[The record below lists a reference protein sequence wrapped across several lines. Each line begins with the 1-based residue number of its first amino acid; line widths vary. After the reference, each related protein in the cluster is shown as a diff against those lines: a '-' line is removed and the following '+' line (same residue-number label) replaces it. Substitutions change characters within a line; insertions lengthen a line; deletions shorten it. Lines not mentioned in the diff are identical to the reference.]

1 MKRLTLILTLALSL
15 ALVALASV
23 GCSTTESPNTNND
36 NKAVLTTT
44 PAAPAAATPEAA
56 KPSAATTAAVTGV
69 AACDEYLTRVEKCL
83 ESRNVPE
90 AAKAAYR
97 QSLEQNRTA
106 WKQASA
112 TPQGKAALETSCKA
126 ALDGASSFLA
136 SCK

>member
-1 MKRLTLILTLALSL
+1 MKRLTLILTLSLSL
-15 ALVALASV
+15 SLFALGSA
-23 GCSTTESPNTNND
+23 GCAAESPNTNNG
-36 NKAVLTTT
+36 NQAVSTTT
-44 PAAPAAATPEAA
+44 PAAPAAAATPEAA

-112 TPQGKAALETSCKA
+112 TPQGKAALETSCRA
-126 ALDGASSFLA
+126 ALDGAKSFLD
-136 SCK
+136 SCR

>member
-15 ALVALASV
+15 ALVALGSV

-44 PAAPAAATPEAA
+44 PAAPA
-56 KPSAATTAAVTGV
+56 AATTAAVTGV

>member
-44 PAAPAAATPEAA
+44 PAAPA
-56 KPSAATTAAVTGV
+56 AATTAAVTGV